1 MRAGHPAGE
10 AWHHT
15 CTGDARMKDL
25 WNLVKLGI
33 WLAFFG
39 ALYQELKKPAEQRTW
54 HGKVA
59 GVVPYDF
66 RVPTIERI
74 REAYWAPDSDVLF
87 TEKVVGVGWSVNL
100 PVAMRKL
107 SAIVSQ
113 YSDGIGSRSDP
124 D

>member
-1 MRAGHPAGE
+1 
-10 AWHHT
+10 
-15 CTGDARMKDL
+15 MKDIL
-25 WNLVKLGI
+25 NLVRTAI
-33 WLAFFG
+33 WLAFF
-39 ALYQELKKPAEQRTW
+39 AAIYQELKKPAEERTW

-66 RVPTIERI
+66 RVPTIQRI

-107 SAIVSQ
+107 SAVASQ
-113 YSDGIGSRSDP
+113 YSDGIGRHSEP